1 MTQEETRLTKI
12 VHDYSMITAT
22 LYRDLNDAKERISD
36 LDEYNKKLKKHL
48 TRSENARGNWRN
60 LARQL
65 KDDLSV
71 QLGKEPCNERP
82 IDSKDTAVGI

>member
-12 VHDYSMITAT
+12 CQDYSKITAS
-22 LYRDLNDAKERISD
+22 LYRDLTEAKERIKD

-65 KDDLSV
+65 KDDLFA
-71 QLGKEPCNERP
+71 QTGREPCNERP
-82 IDSKDTAVGI
+82 IDSEDTTVGV